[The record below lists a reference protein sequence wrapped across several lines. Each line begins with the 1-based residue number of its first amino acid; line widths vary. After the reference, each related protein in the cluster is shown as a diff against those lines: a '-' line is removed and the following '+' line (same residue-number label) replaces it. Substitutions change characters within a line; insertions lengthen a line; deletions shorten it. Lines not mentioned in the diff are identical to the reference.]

1 MHDECSMC
9 AVSYTGGYG
18 EPKET
23 VRAVKVE
30 VSRFEDWNTSWSVQ
44 EEGHRSSTAPEGRA
58 EGAEEMSLVAVP
70 RQNFGCGIC
79 NQPFPSREL
88 LLRHRRRAH
97 NRMDGRV
104 ECRYCSYSSNHMA
117 TLDAHERKHTGEK
130 PFGCGTCGKTFT
142 RKSSLNLHMKTHMQR
157 RPFGCDSCGRRFT
170 QKVHLICHQ
179 RQHTGEA
186 PYECD
191 RCKMRF
197 KNSSGL
203 RSHKIK
209 QHPDS

>member
-1 MHDECSMC
+1 
-9 AVSYTGGYG
+9 
-18 EPKET
+18 
-23 VRAVKVE
+23 
-30 VSRFEDWNTSWSVQ
+30 
-44 EEGHRSSTAPEGRA
+44 
-58 EGAEEMSLVAVP
+58 MSLVATP
-70 RQNFGCGIC
+70 RQNFSCGIC

-88 LLRHRRRAH
+88 LLRHRRRVH

-170 QKVHLICHQ
+170 QKVHLICHE

-191 RCKMRF
+191 CCRMRF